1 MHILLSL
8 TEVPE
13 GMNGQSVLQ
22 ENEDESRLQ
31 LDNLPSDVLYILFQ
45 YCDRAT
51 LGRLSQCCK
60 RFNDIV
66 TGIWEILSRKLI
78 ASNQVNEAI
87 CKRSFCTLREWEKCK
102 ISKNWTNGRYREVCY
117 FASTTRYMPWL
128 SLSDKIL
135 WLSRGNVIEGYK
147 RTKKGLNSSRT
158 LFSLKGH
165 TDDICRFVIRD
176 EIIISGSRDAA
187 ICGWSCA
194 TGELLFAQTSSHTSN
209 IDAVDSNGVVLITGS
224 RDRTVKLWT
233 AVDDYVWEEHVEIDL
248 DDRVWSIAACTDSPA
263 CAVGTA
269 GHNEV
274 PPLHIIDLERPEMTA
289 SLEGKYKA
297 GAGILDLHWE
307 SPHTLLSAG
316 YDTHIRLW
324 DLRTGSNVASWMD
337 PFDAAVYCLAT
348 DNLYTIL
355 CGTALH
361 GRVQLWDK
369 RHKQSKQIYY
379 MSIRQS
385 SPVYSLSFDPCQLFA
400 AVDRSVHCLDFTS
413 NKNKMINYMNGN
425 FFT

>member
-1 MHILLSL
+1 
-8 TEVPE
+8 
-13 GMNGQSVLQ
+13 MNGQSVLQ
-22 ENEDESRLQ
+22 ESEDESRLR

-60 RFNDIV
+60 QFNDIV
-66 TGIWEILSRKLI
+66 TGIWETLSRKLI
-78 ASNQVNEAI
+78 ATNQLNDEI
-87 CKRSFCTLREWEKCK
+87 CKRSFRTLREWEKCQ
-102 ISKNWTNGRYREVCY
+102 ISKNWTNGRFREVCY

-128 SLSDKIL
+128 SLSDKVL

-147 RTKKGLNSSRT
+147 RTKKGLNVSRA

-165 TDDICRFVIRD
+165 TDDICRFVIHD

-209 IDAVDSNGVVLITGS
+209 IDAVDCNGVVLITGS

-233 AVDDYVWEEHVEIDL
+233 AADDYVWEEHVEIDL

-316 YDTHIRLW
+316 YDTHVRLW

-379 MSIRQS
+379 MSLRQS

>member
-1 MHILLSL
+1 
-8 TEVPE
+8 
-13 GMNGQSVLQ
+13 MNGQSVLQ
-22 ENEDESRLQ
+22 ESEDESRLR

-66 TGIWEILSRKLI
+66 TGIWETLSRKLI
-78 ASNQVNEAI
+78 ATNQLNDEI
-87 CKRSFCTLREWEKCK
+87 CKRSFRTLREWEKCQ
-102 ISKNWTNGRYREVCY
+102 ISKNWTNGRFREVCY
-117 FASTTRYMPWL
+117 FASTT
-128 SLSDKIL
+128 
-135 WLSRGNVIEGYK
+135 
-147 RTKKGLNSSRT
+147 
-158 LFSLKGH
+158 
-165 TDDICRFVIRD
+165 
-176 EIIISGSRDAA
+176 RDAA

-209 IDAVDSNGVVLITGS
+209 IDAVDCNGVVLITGS

-233 AVDDYVWEEHVEIDL
+233 AADDYVWEEHVEIDL

-269 GHNEV
+269 GHHEV

-316 YDTHIRLW
+316 YDTHVRLW

-379 MSIRQS
+379 MSLRQS